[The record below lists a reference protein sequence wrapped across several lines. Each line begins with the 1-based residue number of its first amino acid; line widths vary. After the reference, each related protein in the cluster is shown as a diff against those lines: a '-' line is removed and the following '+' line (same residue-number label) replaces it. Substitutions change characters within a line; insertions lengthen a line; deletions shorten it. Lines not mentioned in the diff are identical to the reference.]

1 MQWRVFV
8 SKVFIDIRMS
18 VISGVPQKIKRRNG
32 RKPDKREEAKTASK
46 NEKDS
51 NAKHKMSSR

>member
-18 VISGVPQKIKRRNG
+18 VISGMPQKIKRRKG
-32 RKPDKREEAKTASK
+32 HKPDKREEAKTASK
-46 NEKDS
+46 KEKDS
-51 NAKHKMSSR
+51 NAKHKMLSR